1 MKKQFM
7 NRIPSLLKNFY
18 VITGLVFLTWM
29 LVFDS
34 NNYITQ
40 IKLSSKQKNLEETKE
55 YYLTKI
61 EEVRKDRE
69 ALLSNEKMLE
79 KIAREKYYMKREK
92 EDVFVIVNE

>member
-1 MKKQFM
+1 MKNLFM
-7 NRIPSLLKNFY
+7 NKILSLLKNFY

-40 IKLSSKQKNLEETKE
+40 IKLSSKQKNLEKTKE

-61 EEVRKDRE
+61 EEVKKDRE